1 MIDLSHIRPAVPVE
15 AIKAELTQER
25 FVRYTSKL
33 NNEIYIVN
41 VHNSPET
48 VQEVGRLRELTFA
61 SADGGTGKPVDLDEL
76 DLSDNPYQQLIVWNP
91 EEEDIVGGYRF
102 IDGATVAGGKGNPQH
117 DLSMGHYFQFSPQ
130 FLEDYLPYSIE
141 LGRSWVQPKYQP
153 AVDPRKGMFAL
164 DNIWDGLGAIVLK
177 YENMRHFYGKVTMYP
192 SYDRNA
198 RNWVL
203 NFLEHYFPDTEGLMH
218 PILQAELQKL
228 PGLEQHFPINRL
240 DFSTN
245 FKKGLRNLGKLTSEF
260 GESVPPLIKQ
270 YMVLSPEMKTFGT
283 FVNADFGNVEETGIL
298 ISVDKIYEEK
308 RSRYITL

>member
-15 AIKAELTQER
+15 AIKAELTQDR

>member
-33 NNEIYIVN
+33 NNEIYILN

-91 EEEDIVGGYRF
+91 EEEEIVGGYRF

-130 FLEDYLPYSIE
+130 FLEDYLPHSIE

-177 YENMRHFYGKVTMYP
+177 YENMRHFYGKVTMYS

-218 PILQAELQKL
+218 PILQAELPKL
-228 PGLEQHFPINRL
+228 PGLEQHFPIDRL

>member
-1 MIDLSHIRPAVPVE
+1 MIDLSYIRPAVPVE

-91 EEEDIVGGYRF
+91 EEEEIVGGYRF
-102 IDGATVAGGKGNPQH
+102 IDGATVAGGKGNPQD
-117 DLSMGHYFQFSPQ
+117 DLSMGHYFQFSKL

-164 DNIWDGLGAIVLK
+164 DNIWDGLGAIVLNTK
-177 YENMRHFYGKVTMYP
+177 TCVT
-192 SYDRNA
+192 
-198 RNWVL
+198 
-203 NFLEHYFPDTEGLMH
+203 FTERLPCIPPMIAMH
-218 PILQAELQKL
+218 GI
-228 PGLEQHFPINRL
+228 GC
-240 DFSTN
+240 
-245 FKKGLRNLGKLTSEF
+245 
-260 GESVPPLIKQ
+260 LI
-270 YMVLSPEMKTFGT
+270 F
-283 FVNADFGNVEETGIL
+283 
-298 ISVDKIYEEK
+298 
-308 RSRYITL
+308 

>member
-91 EEEDIVGGYRF
+91 EEEEIVGGYRF

-130 FLEDYLPYSIE
+130 FLEDYLPHSIE

-177 YENMRHFYGKVTMYP
+177 YENMRHFYGKVTMYS

-218 PILQAELQKL
+218 PILQAELQIL
-228 PGLEQHFPINRL
+228 PGLEQHFPIDRL

>member
-203 NFLEHYFPDTEGLMH
+203 NFLEHYFSDTEGLMH

-228 PGLEQHFPINRL
+228 PGLEQHFPIDRL

>member
-1 MIDLSHIRPAVPVE
+1 MRDLSYIRPAVPVQD
-15 AIKAELTQER
+15 IKKELTQER
-25 FVRYTSKL
+25 FVRFTSKL

-41 VHNSPET
+41 VQNSPQT

-61 SADGGTGKPVDLDEL
+61 SANGGTGNPVDLDEL
-76 DLSDNPYQQLIVWNP
+76 DLGDNPYEQLIVWNP
-91 EEEDIVGGYRF
+91 EEEEIVGGYRF
-102 IDGATVAGGKGNPQH
+102 IDGATVLSCKGDPQS
-117 DLSMGHYFQFSPQ
+117 DLSMGHYFHFSKR
-130 FLEDYLPYSIE
+130 FIDDYLPYSIE

-192 SYDRNA
+192 TYQRDA

-203 NFLEHYFPDTEGLMH
+203 NFLEHYFPDAEGLMT
-218 PILQAELQKL
+218 PIVQAKIPSLPKL
-228 PGLEQHFPINRL
+228 DEHFPIDEA
-240 DFSTN
+240 DFSTS
-245 FKKGLRNLGKLTSEF
+245 FKKGLRNLGKITTEF

-270 YMVLSPEMKTFGT
+270 YMVLSPKMKTFGT
-283 FVNADFGNVEETGIL
+283 FVNRDFGNVEETGIL
-298 ISVDKIYEEK
+298 ISVDTIYEEK

>member
-15 AIKAELTQER
+15 AIKAELNQER

-91 EEEDIVGGYRF
+91 EEEEIVGGYRF

-130 FLEDYLPYSIE
+130 FLEEYLPHSIE

-218 PILQAELQKL
+218 PILQAELQIL
-228 PGLEQHFPINRL
+228 PGLEQHFPIDRL

>member
-33 NNEIYIVN
+33 SNEIYIVN

-91 EEEDIVGGYRF
+91 EEEEIVGGYRF

-130 FLEDYLPYSIE
+130 FLEDYLPHSIE

-203 NFLEHYFPDTEGLMH
+203 NFLKHYFPDTEGLMH
-218 PILQAELQKL
+218 PIVQDELPKL
-228 PGLEQHFPINRL
+228 PGLEQHFPIDRL

>member
-1 MIDLSHIRPAVPVE
+1 M
-15 AIKAELTQER
+15 
-25 FVRYTSKL
+25 
-33 NNEIYIVN
+33 
-41 VHNSPET
+41 HNSPET

-91 EEEDIVGGYRF
+91 EEEEIVGGYRF

-130 FLEDYLPYSIE
+130 FLEDYLPHSIE

-218 PILQAELQKL
+218 PILQAELPKL
-228 PGLEQHFPINRL
+228 PGLEQHFPIDRL

>member
-91 EEEDIVGGYRF
+91 EEEEIVGGYRF

-203 NFLEHYFPDTEGLMH
+203 NFLEHYFSDTEGLMH

>member
-15 AIKAELTQER
+15 AIKAELNQER

-33 NNEIYIVN
+33 SNEIYIVN

-91 EEEDIVGGYRF
+91 EEEEIVGGYRF
-102 IDGATVAGGKGNPQH
+102 IDGATIAGGKGNPQH
-117 DLSMGHYFQFSPQ
+117 ELSMGHYFQFSPQ

-218 PILQAELQKL
+218 PILQAELPKL
-228 PGLEQHFPINRL
+228 PGLEQHFPIDRL

-298 ISVDKIYEEK
+298 ISVEKIYEEK

>member
-61 SADGGTGKPVDLDEL
+61 SADGGTGKSVDLDEL

-91 EEEDIVGGYRF
+91 EEEEIVGGYRF

-130 FLEDYLPYSIE
+130 FLKDYLPYSIE

-218 PILQAELQKL
+218 PIVQAELQKL
-228 PGLEQHFPINRL
+228 PGLERHFPIDRL

>member
-203 NFLEHYFPDTEGLMH
+203 NFLEHYFSDTEGLMH

-228 PGLEQHFPINRL
+228 PGLEQHFPIDRL

-308 RSRYITL
+308 RSRYITF

>member
-203 NFLEHYFPDTEGLMH
+203 NFLEHYFSDTEGLMH

-308 RSRYITL
+308 RSRYITF

>member
-203 NFLEHYFPDTEGLMH
+203 NFLEHYFSDTEGLMH

>member
-33 NNEIYIVN
+33 SNEIYIVN
-41 VHNSPET
+41 VRNSPET

-91 EEEDIVGGYRF
+91 EEEEIVGGYRF
-102 IDGATVAGGKGNPQH
+102 IDGASVAGGKGNPQH

-130 FLEDYLPYSIE
+130 FLEEYLPYSIE

-218 PILQAELQKL
+218 PIVQAELPKL
-228 PGLEQHFPINRL
+228 PGLEQHFPIDRM

-245 FKKGLRNLGKLTSEF
+245 FKKGLRSLGKLTSEF

>member
-203 NFLEHYFPDTEGLMH
+203 NFLEHYFSDTEGLMH
-218 PILQAELQKL
+218 PILQAEFQKL

>member
-33 NNEIYIVN
+33 NNEIYILN

-91 EEEDIVGGYRF
+91 EEEEIVGGYRF

-130 FLEDYLPYSIE
+130 FLEEYLPHSIE

-218 PILQAELQKL
+218 PILQAELPKL
-228 PGLEQHFPINRL
+228 PGLEQHFPIDRL